1 MSRLSGSVKPYSNRI
16 VCERSSKL
24 EASLRILSSIM
35 ILPYLSHYLRHYI
48 YYYYSLVII
57 DYEPSPQLTRFNDYN
72 GFSIVATNR
81 FKISITYI
89 QSIFKLIRSIFKN
102 IFLSYMRIIP
112 IEFLHTFI
120 CYNNRISYK
129 C

>member
-24 EASLRILSSIM
+24 EVSLRILSSIM
-35 ILPYLSHYLRHYI
+35 ILPYLSHYLRHYM

-72 GFSIVATNR
+72 GFSIVASNR
-81 FKISITYI
+81 FKIAITYI
-89 QSIFKLIRSIFKN
+89 QCIFKLIRSIFKN
-102 IFLSYMRIIP
+102 IFLSYMRITLIK
-112 IEFLHTFI
+112 FLYTLI
-120 CYNNRISYK
+120 SNNNWFSF
-129 C
+129 